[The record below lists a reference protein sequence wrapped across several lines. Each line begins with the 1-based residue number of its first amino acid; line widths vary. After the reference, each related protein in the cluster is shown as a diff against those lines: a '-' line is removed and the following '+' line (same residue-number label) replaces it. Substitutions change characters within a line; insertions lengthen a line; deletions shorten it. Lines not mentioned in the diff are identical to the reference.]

1 MIILPQME
9 ELVLKAKHDTQ
20 AMESLLRRMEHFILH
35 SVFRVTHRF
44 ASIHDDEYSIALEAF
59 VEAVHSFDPSKGS
72 FLSFAYLV
80 IRRRLIDYLKS
91 SRYRSQEISVDP
103 ALFTGEIVDNQETES
118 IIQRIPTPTTT
129 EDHSLQWEILSLKD
143 TLIAAGIHYSDLA
156 DCSPKAHKTKKSCA
170 QAIVFI
176 LRHPDILQSVQK
188 QKTLPLKILEKDL
201 QIPRKTLEIHRKYI
215 IAAVEIMAGD
225 YPLLSE
231 YLGFVKEE
239 MAR

>member
-1 MIILPQME
+1 MPQME
-9 ELVLKAKHDTQ
+9 ERVLNARHDAQ
-20 AMESLLRRMEHFILH
+20 AMESLLYSMEHFILH

-72 FLSFAYLV
+72 FLSFANLV
-80 IRRRLIDYLKS
+80 IRRRLIDFLKS
-91 SRYRSQEISVDP
+91 SRYRSREISVDP
-103 ALFTGEIVDNQETES
+103 ALFTGEKADSQETETS
-118 IIQRIPTPTTT
+118 TQKVPTPTTI

-143 TLIAAGIHYSDLA
+143 TLIAAGFQFADLA
-156 DCSPKAHKTKKSCA
+156 DCSPKAHKTKRACA

-176 LRHPDILQSVQK
+176 LRHPDILHSVQE